1 MAEMTLR
8 TNRLAT
14 LEVVSPLHVGSGA
27 GPLLADYDFALERGT
42 AWVMD
47 PVKLLE
53 RYDDEELR
61 HGVPEVRLSKRLRPE
76 EYPVCAA
83 YSLPAPGTVGNEI
96 LPCIK
101 DVQMHPYLPGS
112 SLKGALRTV
121 VVWAASRSNGGLPGP
136 TDLDDNPKRAG
147 SRWERRTFGP
157 GPNYDLMRT
166 LLVDDTAPVSA
177 EQMELALVSVYS
189 LRGEELAPKGV
200 GYRFSVEALKP
211 GTRLTCRIGV
221 AEELFSRPSLRM
233 SQGRRWIEGLSGLA
247 RERASELIAG
257 EKAFFARCR
266 IRPLQQFYER
276 LEQRLAGLG
285 ENQFL
290 LQMAW
295 GTGWAAKTL
304 GNSLSGSDSFGD
316 VRTRY
321 HLGHPGAPFPK
332 SRRLVERG
340 GVASEPLGW
349 VEVTL

>member
-1 MAEMTLR
+1 MAEITLR
-8 TNRLAT
+8 TNRQAT
-14 LEVVSPLHVGSGA
+14 LEMISPLHVGSGA

-47 PVKLLE
+47 PGKLLD

-76 EYPVCAA
+76 EYPSCAA
-83 YSLPAPGTVGNEI
+83 YSLSAPGTVGNEI

-101 DVQMHPYLPGS
+101 DAQMHPYVPGS

-121 VVWAASRSNGGLPGP
+121 VAWAASSGGGRVPGP
-136 TDLDDNPKRAG
+136 PDLGDNPKYAAG
-147 SRWERRTFGP
+147 RWERRVFGQS
-157 GPNYDLMRT
+157 PNYDLMRT
-166 LLVDDTAPVSA
+166 LLVDDTAPVPA
-177 EQMELALVSVYS
+177 ENMELALVSVYS
-189 LRGEELAPKGV
+189 LRGEELAPKGP
-200 GYRFSVEALKP
+200 GYRFSAEVLRP

-233 SQGRRWIEGLSGLA
+233 EEGRRWIDGLSRFA
-247 RERASELIAG
+247 RERASELIAD

-266 IRPLQQFYER
+266 MRPLQQFYER

-285 ENQFL
+285 DNQFL
-290 LQMAW
+290 LQMSW
-295 GTGWAAKTL
+295 GSGWTAKTL
-304 GNSLSGSDSFGD
+304 GRSLSEADSFGD
-316 VRTRY
+316 VRARY
-321 HLGHPGAPFPK
+321 HLGWPGAPFPK

-340 GVASEPLGW
+340 GVACEPLGW